1 MNKLFFI
8 FFPALLFALGPFE
21 SPKSNS
27 SELSAYETKKTIDNE
42 KAANN
47 PKIKCRLVCD
57 KKIYKE
63 QTISD
68 AIEFYKNSKDYF
80 SKSK

>member
-1 MNKLFFI
+1 MNKIILI
-8 FFPALLFALGPFE
+8 FLPALLFAISPFE
-21 SPKSNS
+21 SPEPNMF
-27 SELSAYETKKTIDNE
+27 ELSAYETKKSVENIE
-42 KAANN
+42 ASNN

-63 QTISD
+63 QKISD
-68 AIEFYKNSKDYF
+68 AVEFYKNSKDYF